1 VGAWTKRR
9 ADAPRGAFVAE
20 AAGLDF
26 IRVTGG
32 PSVPRVHDVTA
43 TSIRMDEVAVASPM
57 PAVADDFG
65 RRLARLHSTAAPAF
79 GAPWTGFI
87 GPTEDLL
94 AMDNAADVS
103 WAEHFAERRVRPALR
118 QARDRGHVEAVDA
131 RDVERV
137 LDRLGELVPETPAA
151 RLHGDLWSGNVLWAA
166 DAVWLV
172 DPAAHGGHPE
182 TDLAMLQLF
191 GLPYLDR
198 VLSAYDEV
206 RPLASGWRERV
217 GVHQLWPL
225 LVHAALFGPSYG
237 IRAGAAAR
245 AVLS

>member
-1 VGAWTKRR
+1 MGAWTKRR

-26 IRVTGG
+26 IRVAGG
-32 PSVPRVHDVTA
+32 PPVPRVHDVTA
-43 TSIRMDEVAVASPM
+43 TSIRMDEVAVTAPT
-57 PAVADDFG
+57 PEVADDFG
-65 RRLARLHSTAAPAF
+65 RRLAVLHDTPAPAF

-94 AMDNAADVS
+94 TMDNAADAT
-103 WAEHFAERRVRPALR
+103 WAEHFAHRRVRPALR
-118 QARDRGHVEAVDA
+118 QAHDRGHVDAADA
-131 RDVERV
+131 RMVERV
-137 LDRLGELVPETPAA
+137 VDRLEELVPAQPAA
-151 RLHGDLWSGNVLWAA
+151 RLHGDLWSGNVLWTAK
-166 DAVWLV
+166 AVWLV

-198 VLSAYDEV
+198 VLSAYNEV

-225 LVHAALFGPSYG
+225 LVHAALFGSNYG
-237 IRAGAAAR
+237 ARAGATAR
-245 AVLS
+245 AVLG